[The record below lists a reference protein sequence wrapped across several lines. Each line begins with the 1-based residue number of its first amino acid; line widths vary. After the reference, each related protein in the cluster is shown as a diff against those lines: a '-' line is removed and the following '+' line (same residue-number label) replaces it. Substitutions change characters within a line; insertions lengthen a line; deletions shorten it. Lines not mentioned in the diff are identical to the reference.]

1 MAGLAAS
8 SLSAKGWPVLQL
20 PHEELRVTLAYGH
33 DLHVAAFASGP
44 WNVVVVVRYTMER
57 GIGCNLSLADDS
69 HI

>member
-8 SLSAKGWPVLQL
+8 RFSAKGRPVLQL

-44 WNVVVVVRYTMER
+44 WNVVVVRYTMER
-57 GIGCNLSLADDS
+57 GIGYNLSLADRS

>member
-33 DLHVAAFASGP
+33 DLHVAAFASEP
-44 WNVVVVVRYTMER
+44 WNVVVVRYTMEH
-57 GIGCNLSLADDS
+57 GIGCNLSLADRS